1 MLVACVTMLQPV
13 HCIGSAAAAPGA
25 ATGSDAAAVPP
36 VTLGTVAPTAVAQT
50 APPTS
55 STSEVV
61 RLQTTVPTTGIS
73 SSRCDEEGE
82 DFVLVSKDSTAAAP
96 ASPVVSPAS
105 PVVSSSATAPA
116 ANCASTFTAA
126 SQGSGARRGAAEC
139 TGAGGGGSSATE
151 LDDSTTAEGAVV
163 GASSLCGDSSRV
175 VGKSH
180 FSDEKKERKQE
191 PVAAVVVPRE
201 QEQQCHFRWRDCLP
215 VVLKCLL
222 LGLANCLVNFIGKG
236 FEDWIGKR
244 SGSNQLSSDNCTMK
258 SCNFCLTH

>member
-13 HCIGSAAAAPGA
+13 HCLGIAAAAPGA
-25 ATGSDAAAVPP
+25 ATGSDTAAVPP

-50 APPTS
+50 TPPTS

-61 RLQTTVPTTGIS
+61 RLQTTVPTTEIS
-73 SSRCDEEGE
+73 SSRSDEEGE
-82 DFVLVSKDSTAAAP
+82 DFVLVSNDSTAAAP

-105 PVVSSSATAPA
+105 PVVSFAAAAPA
-116 ANCASTFTAA
+116 AICASPSTAA

-139 TGAGGGGSSATE
+139 TGAGGGSSSSATE
-151 LDDSTTAEGAVV
+151 IDDRTPVEGAVV
-163 GASSLCGDSSRV
+163 DASSLCGDSSQ
-175 VGKSH
+175 GKSH
-180 FSDEKKERKQE
+180 VPDEKKERKQE
-191 PVAAVVVPRE
+191 PVAAVVVVPGE
-201 QEQQCHFRWRDCLP
+201 QEQQCHFRWRNCLP

-244 SGSNQLSSDNCTMK
+244 SG
-258 SCNFCLTH
+258 LTN